1 MTFIKDVKDL
11 VPKNQFPY
19 NDEKVS
25 QELAQSIQYFVDKKE
40 NDLVICEKLNPKN
53 DFDWMYEY
61 IKRHKKELKEKGYKI
76 HILWPPFYGYK
87 ISWRIK
93 K

>member
-1 MTFIKDVKDL
+1 MEKIKDVKDL
-11 VPKNQFPY
+11 HPKVQFPY
-19 NDEKVS
+19 NDEKVE
-25 QELAQSIQYFVDKKE
+25 QELAEIIQYFVDRKE
-40 NDLVICEKLNPKN
+40 NDLTIFEKSNPNN

-61 IKRHKKELKEKGYKI
+61 IKCHKKELKQKGYKVRR
-76 HILWPPFYGYK
+76 LWPPFTGYL

>member
-1 MTFIKDVKDL
+1 MKVKDVKDL
-11 VPKNQFPY
+11 VPKVQFTY
-19 NDEKVS
+19 NDEKVGE
-25 QELAQSIQYFVDKKE
+25 ELAGAIQYFVNRKE
-40 NDLVICEKLNPKN
+40 NNLTICEKSNPNN

-76 HILWPPFYGYK
+76 RRLWPPFIGYT

-93 K
+93 R